1 MKSLKTIIFIISLF
15 SINNL
20 VFCQKFDISKIEDEI
35 FRIVNVERTK
45 VKLDELRYDQ
55 KLADMARIHSGNM
68 VKLNFFSHTGKDGTS
83 PQQRKS
89 IYYKELLGGIGENIA
104 YNYGN
109 SEVEIAQNL
118 MTAWM
123 NSTGHRANILSKKY
137 SHIGVGI
144 AISDSGAIY
153 GTQNFSDSQAR
164 YMGSLP
170 IEVGYGDT
178 AKLKFEF
185 LGKFPKD
192 QLTIFV
198 HFPDRTAR
206 HYIKGGSY
214 YTGSGHFLPIWED
227 DNIFYL
233 EIPFDKGK
241 GIYKITMGSY
251 GSFYPEGL
259 NIDVR

>member
-1 MKSLKTIIFIISLF
+1 
-15 SINNL
+15 
-20 VFCQKFDISKIEDEI
+20 
-35 FRIVNVERTK
+35 
-45 VKLDELRYDQ
+45 
-55 KLADMARIHSGNM
+55 
-68 VKLNFFSHTGKDGTS
+68 
-83 PQQRKS
+83 
-89 IYYKELLGGIGENIA
+89 
-104 YNYGN
+104 
-109 SEVEIAQNL
+109 
-118 MTAWM
+118 
-123 NSTGHRANILSKKY
+123 
-137 SHIGVGI
+137 
-144 AISDSGAIY
+144 
-153 GTQNFSDSQAR
+153 
-164 YMGSLP
+164 MGSLP

-214 YTGSGHFLPIWED
+214 YTGSGPFLPIWED